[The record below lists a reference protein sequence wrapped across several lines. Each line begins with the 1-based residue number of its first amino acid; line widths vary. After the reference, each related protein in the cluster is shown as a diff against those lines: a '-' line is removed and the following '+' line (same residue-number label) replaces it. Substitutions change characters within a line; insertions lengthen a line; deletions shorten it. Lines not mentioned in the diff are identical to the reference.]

1 LKQNE
6 ERSEKQMDKSEEY
19 KIAVCQFEPVFLDKH
34 SNLEK
39 MEALAQQS
47 VTEGAQLIIYPEC
60 CVTGYAVGE
69 QAHEMVKQAEV
80 VKGSNKGSSIL
91 RLEKLSKELN
101 LQLIF
106 GIPELTSGS
115 IYNSAVHII
124 PENGVVSSY
133 HKMHMWDTEGKVF
146 KTGEEFGM
154 DPGPVGSLGF
164 LVCYDLEFPEVAR
177 ILSLKGAQLLV
188 VSTAN
193 MRPWEE
199 SQRVYARARAMEN
212 CVYVAVANC
221 IGKSGST
228 EFFGGSII
236 VDPYGNVLTEA
247 GTTEAVLVAEIN
259 LELIDQARREND
271 YFNKRRPK
279 LYKEIGSSNI

>member
-1 LKQNE
+1 
-6 ERSEKQMDKSEEY
+6 MDKSEEY
-19 KIAVCQFEPVFLDKH
+19 KITVCQFEPAFLDKH
-34 SNLEK
+34 FNLEK
-39 MEALAQQS
+39 MELLAKRS
-47 VTEGAQLIIYPEC
+47 VAEGAQLIIFPEC

-69 QAHEMVKQAEV
+69 PAYEMVKQAEV
-80 VKGSNKGSSIL
+80 VKGSNKGQSIL
-91 RLEKLSKELN
+91 RLEKLSNELN

-106 GIPELTSGS
+106 GIPELTSGQ
-115 IYNSAVHII
+115 IYNSAVHIT
-124 PENGVVSSY
+124 PERGVVSSY

-146 KTGEEFGM
+146 KTGKEFGM
-154 DPGPVGSLGF
+154 GPGPAGSLGF

-221 IGKSGST
+221 IGNSGST
-228 EFFGGSII
+228 EFFGGSLI
-236 VDPYGNVLTEA
+236 VDPYGKVLAEA

-271 YFNKRRPK
+271 YFNKRRPE

>member
-1 LKQNE
+1 MGK
-6 ERSEKQMDKSEEY
+6 REEY
-19 KIAVCQFEPVFLDKH
+19 RIAVCQFEPVFLDKH
-34 SNLEK
+34 ANLEK
-39 MEALAQQS
+39 MEALAQQA
-47 VTEGAQLIIYPEC
+47 VAEGAQLTIFPEC

-80 VKGSNKGSSIL
+80 VKGSNKGPSIQ

-106 GIPELTSGS
+106 GIPELISGA
-115 IYNSAVHII
+115 IYNSAVHIT
-124 PENGVVSSY
+124 PGHGVVSAY

-146 KTGEEFGM
+146 KTGKEFGIG
-154 DPGPVGSLGF
+154 PGPAGSLGF

-236 VDPYGNVLTEA
+236 VDPYGNVLKEA
-247 GTTEAVLVAEIN
+247 GSTEAVLVADIDLERIN
-259 LELIDQARREND
+259 KAVSEND
-271 YFNKRRPK
+271 YFNKRRPE
-279 LYKEIGSSNI
+279 LYKEIGSSNR

>member
-1 LKQNE
+1 MEN
-6 ERSEKQMDKSEEY
+6 REEY
-19 KIAVCQFEPVFLDKH
+19 RIAVCQFEPVFLDKH
-34 SNLEK
+34 FNLEK
-39 MEALAQQS
+39 MEDLAQRS
-47 VTEGAQLIIYPEC
+47 VAAGAQLVIFPEC
-60 CVTGYAVGE
+60 CVTGYAVGK
-69 QAHEMVKQAEV
+69 QAHEMIKQAEV
-80 VKGSNKGSSIL
+80 VKGSEKGPSIL
-91 RLEKLSKELN
+91 RLEKLSNELN

-106 GIPELTSGS
+106 GIPELVNDSV
-115 IYNSAVHII
+115 YNSAVHII
-124 PENGVVSSY
+124 PEYGVVSSY
-133 HKMHMWDTEGKVF
+133 YKIHMWETEGKVF

-154 DPGPVGSLGF
+154 GNGPAGSLGF

-177 ILSLKGAQLLV
+177 ILRLKGAQLLV

-212 CVYVAVANC
+212 CVYVAIANC

-247 GTTEAVLVAEIN
+247 GTTEAVLVADIN
-259 LELIDQARREND
+259 LELINKAVNETD
-271 YFNKRRPK
+271 YFNKRRPE
-279 LYKEIGSSNI
+279 LYKEIGSSKI